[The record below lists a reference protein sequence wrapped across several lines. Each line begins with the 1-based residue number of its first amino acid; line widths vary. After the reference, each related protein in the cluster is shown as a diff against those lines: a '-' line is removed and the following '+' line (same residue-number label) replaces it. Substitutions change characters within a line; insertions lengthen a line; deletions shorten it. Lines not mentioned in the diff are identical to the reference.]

1 MSIDINEFQ
10 KKITNASPLEIPSLL
25 MQLEQY
31 DCETAEEMLNR
42 INTDFQKEEL
52 IDNVVTPVMTSIVD
66 ALLMLPMFKG
76 ITQKIGLNANRV
88 MIECNSFNYDG
99 LGIYLLPDTYVE
111 KHNQDLINKQWSDEN
126 RSTYDRSTYQN
137 TSEMGRYKNE
147 KIKEAGTRKNLTDEY
162 TGENNITAKK
172 SNPDLRR
179 NDQKNLYNAE
189 TDHIVPL
196 KQIFNQLQN
205 NMGLSDGDIKRIAN
219 SEKNLA
225 VTGRRINN
233 PKREMSNSEFIKQQE
248 VLKSQ
253 GKEYIDL
260 TPEQKANMIK
270 MEQNA
275 QKAIENGVNNAV
287 IKNLLGQGQAD
298 REIRKEA
305 FNKKENELGRKL
317 TQEERNII
325 DKELA
330 KDKAYDIHRTNIKSA
345 GKQTLMYTMGSAI
358 LFMIKPLFYEMKDSI
373 IYGFKEGVNAES
385 FKRAFS
391 IRFSRV
397 KEYVWS
403 QMTNFGNVC
412 SSIMSTLKTLI
423 STIIEGIIGMFVG
436 IFKQA
441 FRIIKEGIKIMT
453 QSYNVLFGSNAKTS
467 TPAEKGDAILKIF
480 GASAAALCGIWID
493 SMLEKTPIIPES
505 LRGVISTLLSGLASM
520 LVFYLLDKADIFN
533 VKADRRNAR
542 IKELFEERINEIRQ
556 ATQSMNEAVIEK
568 MRQSTLESRLI
579 LDRFSKSM
587 EKSDFTDASYEVLAL
602 AKNLNIVLDYNNFSE
617 FKNENNNG
625 TINWNM

>member
-1 MSIDINEFQ
+1 
-10 KKITNASPLEIPSLL
+10 
-25 MQLEQY
+25 
-31 DCETAEEMLNR
+31 
-42 INTDFQKEEL
+42 
-52 IDNVVTPVMTSIVD
+52 
-66 ALLMLPMFKG
+66 
-76 ITQKIGLNANRV
+76 
-88 MIECNSFNYDG
+88 
-99 LGIYLLPDTYVE
+99 
-111 KHNQDLINKQWSDEN
+111 
-126 RSTYDRSTYQN
+126 
-137 TSEMGRYKNE
+137 
-147 KIKEAGTRKNLTDEY
+147 
-162 TGENNITAKK
+162 
-172 SNPDLRR
+172 
-179 NDQKNLYNAE
+179 
-189 TDHIVPL
+189 
-196 KQIFNQLQN
+196 
-205 NMGLSDGDIKRIAN
+205 
-219 SEKNLA
+219 
-225 VTGRRINN
+225 
-233 PKREMSNSEFIKQQE
+233 
-248 VLKSQ
+248 
-253 GKEYIDL
+253 
-260 TPEQKANMIK
+260 
-270 MEQNA
+270 
-275 QKAIENGVNNAV
+275 
-287 IKNLLGQGQAD
+287 
-298 REIRKEA
+298 
-305 FNKKENELGRKL
+305 
-317 TQEERNII
+317 
-325 DKELA
+325 
-330 KDKAYDIHRTNIKSA
+330 
-345 GKQTLMYTMGSAI
+345 MGSAI

-520 LVFYLLDKADIFN
+520 LVFYLL